1 MIIKNIGNKI
11 ISIGREMLMPD
22 SQIRVRSGMGDNPAI
37 AALAEKGYI
46 KLIDEVDDGKR
57 VSGKKAPEKEE
68 PAKQPAPAPEIEP
81 EPETETDAEPEP
93 EAEEEPAPEAESSS
107 TAEQSTDTQDGGKN
121 PEESTDAAET
131 EAPKRVKRNFK
142 RTTTASTSATP
153 EG

>member
-22 SQIRVRSGMGDNPAI
+22 SQIRVGSGMGDNPAI

-46 KLIDEVDDGKR
+46 KLIDEVDEGKR
-57 VSGKKAPEKEE
+57 VSGKKAPEKAE
-68 PAKQPAPAPEIEP
+68 PAKQPAPAPEI
-81 EPETETDAEPEP
+81 EPEP

-107 TAEQSTDTQDGGKN
+107 AAEQSTDTQDGGKN